1 MSDAPKSALELA
13 MEKLKKKDAEA
24 GVEAQKLT
32 DAQRSAIADARSM
45 YDARVAERRIMHR
58 SAVDSVFEPTEIAER
73 ETELRRD
80 LDRFASDLESKIK
93 KIRDGGKC
101 GRSSTSPVVCDRHA
115 ANRRP
120 SWRARK
126 APRHYGPSRI
136 QVAKDAP
143 QATRSATTCG
153 NSNVAASG
161 SRPPAT
167 ATTVKRRWQRVLR
180 SWQPL
185 RMVTGPAILEEVH
198 LRSRRECA
206 ASVMT
211 RNTRCR

>member
-93 KIRDGGKC
+93 KIREG
-101 GRSSTSPVVCDRHA
+101 
-115 ANRRP
+115 
-120 SWRARK
+120 
-126 APRHYGPSRI
+126 
-136 QVAKDAP
+136 
-143 QATRSATTCG
+143 
-153 NSNVAASG
+153 
-161 SRPPAT
+161 
-167 ATTVKRRWQRVLR
+167 
-180 SWQPL
+180 
-185 RMVTGPAILEEVH
+185 E
-198 LRSRRECA
+198 
-206 ASVMT
+206 
-211 RNTRCR
+211 